1 MIISEKKCFL
11 ARIYWGILPLLLSLE
26 REIMNLF
33 EKSEA
38 VKVVFQE
45 LEAESRQFHAEAGMG
60 CISGCGFCCA
70 NPEVPASP
78 LEFLPLAFDLYQKG
92 IAEEVA
98 NQLSL
103 ADQLGNCIVY
113 RSQKED
119 VTKGFCGNYSNRGL
133 ICRLFG
139 ASARK
144 TKYGQKDLITCKILK
159 EQKSEAF
166 LAATTRIN
174 SDMEIPMAT
183 AYYTRLKDVD
193 ESLTNQ
199 YPVNQ
204 AILMALEL
212 VLRFKFYEG
221 AE

>member
-1 MIISEKKCFL
+1 
-11 ARIYWGILPLLLSLE
+11 
-26 REIMNLF
+26 MNLF

-38 VKVVFQE
+38 VKEVFRE
-45 LEAESRQFHAEAGMG
+45 LEEESRQFHAEAGMG

-78 LEFLPLAFDLYQKG
+78 LEFLPLAFDLYEKG

-103 ADQLGNCIVY
+103 EDHPGNCIVY

-119 VTKGFCGNYSNRGL
+119 VTKGFCGNYLNRGL

-166 LAATTRIN
+166 SKAISRIN
-174 SDMEIPMAT
+174 LDMEIPMAT

-193 ESLTNQ
+193 ESLTHQ

-212 VLRFKFYEG
+212 ILRFKFYEG

>member
-1 MIISEKKCFL
+1 M
-11 ARIYWGILPLLLSLE
+11 LSDKLK
-26 REIMNLF
+26 MNLF
-33 EKSEA
+33 EKSQA
-38 VKVVFQE
+38 VKEVFHE
-45 LEAESRQFHAEAGMG
+45 LEAESRQFHSEAGMG

-70 NPEVPASP
+70 NPEVPATP
-78 LEFLPLAFDLYQKG
+78 LEFLPLAFDLYEKG
-92 IAEEVA
+92 IAEEIA

-103 ADQLGNCIVY
+103 QDTPGNCIVY

-119 VTKGFCGNYSNRGL
+119 VTKGFCGNYANRGL

-144 TKYGQKDLITCKILK
+144 NKYGQKDLITCKILK
-159 EQKSEAF
+159 EQKSDAF
-166 LAATTRIN
+166 LATSSRIN
-174 SDMEIPMAT
+174 SDLEIPMAT

-193 ESLTNQ
+193 ESLCNQ

-212 VLRFKFYEG
+212 VLRFKFYEDAG
-221 AE
+221 

>member
-1 MIISEKKCFL
+1 
-11 ARIYWGILPLLLSLE
+11 
-26 REIMNLF
+26 MNLF

-38 VKVVFQE
+38 VRELFQV
-45 LEAESRQFHAEAGMG
+45 LEEETRQFHTESGMG

-70 NPEVPASP
+70 NPEIPASP
-78 LEFLPLAFDLYQKG
+78 LEFLPLAFDLYEKG
-92 IAEEVA
+92 IAEEIA
-98 NQLSL
+98 NQL
-103 ADQLGNCIVY
+103 AMEDQLGNCVVY

-119 VTKGFCGNYSNRGL
+119 PTKGYCGNYAKRGL

-144 TKYGQKDLITCKILK
+144 TKYGQRDLITCKILK
-159 EQKSEAF
+159 AEKKKAF
-166 LAATTRIN
+166 DVASSSIN
-174 SDMEIPMAT
+174 SGLEIPIAA
-183 AYYTRLKDVD
+183 AYYTRLADVD
-193 ESLTNQ
+193 QSLASQ

-212 VLRFKFYEG
+212 VLRFKFYEE

>member
-1 MIISEKKCFL
+1 
-11 ARIYWGILPLLLSLE
+11 
-26 REIMNLF
+26 MNLF

-38 VKVVFQE
+38 VRKLFQE
-45 LEAESRQFHAEAGMG
+45 LEEESKQFHAESGMG
-60 CISGCGFCCA
+60 CVSGCGFCCA
-70 NPEVPASP
+70 NPDIPASP
-78 LEFLPLAFDLYQKG
+78 LEFLPLAFDLYEKG
-92 IAEEVA
+92 IAEEIA

-103 ADQLGNCIVY
+103 QDQLGNCIVY

-119 VTKGFCGNYSNRGL
+119 VTKGFCGNYANRGL

-139 ASARK
+139 SSARR

-159 EQKSEAF
+159 EQKKEAF
-166 LAATTRIN
+166 QLTVSRIN

-183 AYYTRLKDVD
+183 SYYTQLSDVD
-193 ESLTNQ
+193 EYLASQ

-212 VLRFKFYEG
+212 VLRYKFYED

>member
-1 MIISEKKCFL
+1 MNLIEKSQ
-11 ARIYWGILPLLLSLE
+11 AVR
-26 REIMNLF
+26 NLF
-33 EKSEA
+33 E
-38 VKVVFQE
+38 E
-45 LEAESRQFHAEAGMG
+45 LDETSKQFHAESGMA

-78 LEFLPLAFDLYQKG
+78 LEFLPLAFDLYDKG
-92 IAEEVA
+92 IAEEIA

-103 ADQLGNCIVY
+103 QDQLGNCIVY

-119 VTKGFCGNYSNRGL
+119 STKGYCGNYSNRGL

-159 EQKSEAF
+159 TEKKEAYERTV
-166 LAATTRIN
+166 ARIN
-174 SDMEIPMAT
+174 ADLEIPLAT
-183 AYYTRLKDVD
+183 AYYTQLADVD
-193 ESLTNQ
+193 ESLARQ
-199 YPVNQ
+199 YPINQ

-212 VLRFKFYEG
+212 VLRYKFYES

>member
-1 MIISEKKCFL
+1 
-11 ARIYWGILPLLLSLE
+11 
-26 REIMNLF
+26 MNLF

-38 VKVVFQE
+38 VKAVFQE
-45 LEAESRQFHAEAGMG
+45 LDEESRQFHAEAAMG

-78 LEFLPLAFDLYQKG
+78 LEFLPLAFDLYEKG
-92 IAEEVA
+92 IAEEIA
-98 NQLSL
+98 NQLAQEEKS
-103 ADQLGNCIVY
+103 GNCIVY

-119 VTKGFCGNYSNRGL
+119 VTKGFCGNYANRGL

-144 TKYGQKDLITCKILK
+144 NKHGQKELITCKILK
-159 EQKSEAF
+159 EQKAENFKIVSS
-166 LAATTRIN
+166 RIN
-174 SDMEIPMAT
+174 SDLEIPMAT
-183 AYYTRLKDVD
+183 AFYTRLKDVD
-193 ESLTNQ
+193 ESLSSQ

-212 VLRFKFYEG
+212 VLRYKFYQEG
-221 AE
+221 ES

>member
-1 MIISEKKCFL
+1 
-11 ARIYWGILPLLLSLE
+11 
-26 REIMNLF
+26 MNLF
-33 EKSEA
+33 EKSQA
-38 VKVVFQE
+38 VRKLFQE
-45 LEAESRQFHAEAGMG
+45 LDEESKQFHAESGMG

-70 NPEVPASP
+70 NPDIPAYP
-78 LEFLPLAFDLYQKG
+78 LEFLPLAFDLYDKG
-92 IAEEVA
+92 IAGEIA

-103 ADQLGNCIVY
+103 QDQLGNCIVY

-119 VTKGFCGNYSNRGL
+119 ATKGFCGNYANRGL

-139 ASARK
+139 SSARK

-159 EQKSEAF
+159 TEKKEAF
-166 LAATTRIN
+166 ELTVSRIN
-174 SDMEIPMAT
+174 SDLEIPMAT
-183 AYYTRLKDVD
+183 SYYTQLADID
-193 ESLTNQ
+193 ESLASQ

-212 VLRFKFYEG
+212 VLRFKFYES